1 MIVFDLEWNQGR
13 GTDSLEEIIQI
24 GAVRLDRLGGRIT
37 GSFNAY
43 IRLCIHSRLS
53 VGAKRLPDLA
63 LSMNATADFPSA
75 YQDFLGWCGD
85 DDVFAA
91 WGAQDLHVLEK
102 NAAHWGLPAPRVS
115 ERFDLQAA
123 FGRTVG
129 TSRCI
134 ALEHAVSYCGIPDV
148 FSYHNALS
156 DALYA
161 ALVSEHIAA
170 DSLYAPPAPPKYAP
184 KRLAFAEVVPKK
196 ASAPLRITFPERNY
210 ALDNLKL
217 RRFTCPR
224 CGAPLS
230 LAHWFSLDEQT
241 YYGYFS
247 CHAHGRF
254 FCRMQL
260 RQLENHGWQAE
271 RRIFAPSSED
281 LDAFYAARR
290 NDPHHCKKSSR
301 RKKKQYWYF
310 RNRPAAAAKSR

>member
-37 GSFNAY
+37 ASFNAY

-63 LSMNATADFPSA
+63 LSMNANADFPSA

-134 ALEHAVSYCGIPDV
+134 ALEHAVSYCGIPDA

-170 DSLYAPPAPPKYAP
+170 DALYAP
-184 KRLAFAEVVPKK
+184 
-196 ASAPLRITFPERNY
+196 
-210 ALDNLKL
+210 
-217 RRFTCPR
+217 
-224 CGAPLS
+224 

>member
-24 GAVRLDRLGGRIT
+24 GAVRLDWLGGRII

-63 LSMNATADFPSA
+63 LSMNANADFPSA

-170 DSLYAPPAPPKYAP
+170 DALYAPP
-184 KRLAFAEVVPKK
+184 
-196 ASAPLRITFPERNY
+196 APLRITFPERNY
-210 ALDNLKL
+210 ALDDLKL

-230 LAHWFSLDEQT
+230 LAHWFSLDKQT